1 MNQAKK
7 VQLNIYI
14 PEQCRDRLRIM
25 AAEQIIRN
33 PGKQMTG
40 AGLAA
45 EIVCAYLNKL
55 EETEKEDQIY
65 E

>member
-1 MNQAKK
+1 MNQEKK

-25 AAEQIIRN
+25 AAEQVIQN

-45 EIVCAYLNKL
+45 EIVCAYLKTLKTN
-55 EETEKEDQIY
+55 ENH
-65 E
+65 

>member
-1 MNQAKK
+1 MNQTKK

-33 PGKQMTG
+33 PGKQITG

-45 EIVCAYLNKL
+45 EIVCEYVRNL
-55 EETEKEDQIY
+55 EREQNH
-65 E
+65 